1 MNPNPKPYKIPRCLW
16 GMIALVCLLISVS
29 IIVACQDQ
37 TASTTALPPAQP
49 TGAPIATF
57 VQANVEPT
65 VMGTPL
71 PEPNRELVLFV
82 NDYFNDVQVFAAQ
95 PFDQQTVADDWQ
107 FFPSTQYSVSNGT
120 LRLLP
125 LPPSEQLSGMIQP
138 NPLGQRQGFAV
149 QFRYSGTS
157 SDSLCQI
164 GLSERPDQETT
175 QHFLYMLTCDQTD
188 SHGYR
193 VQGESQQLSQQPATF
208 NLESETW
215 YNLTMAILPSGE
227 FVAVVRPTDDLKKQA
242 MIARGAFDRDWSGYI
257 FMKNMPEATLEL
269 RNPMLFRFADMK

>member
-1 MNPNPKPYKIPRCLW
+1 MNPPSKPYKIPRWLW
-16 GMIALVCLLISVS
+16 GMIALVCMMISVS

-37 TASTTALPPAQP
+37 TSSATAMPPMQP

-57 VQANVEPT
+57 AQSNIEPT
-65 VMGTPL
+65 SVGTPI
-71 PEPNRELVLFV
+71 PEPNRDVVLFV
-82 NDYFNDVQVFAAQ
+82 NDYFSDVQVFEAQ
-95 PFDQQTVADDWQ
+95 AFNQETVGEPWQ
-107 FFPSTQYSVSNGT
+107 FYSATDYTVSDGT
-120 LRLLP
+120 LRLRP
-125 LPPSEQLSGMIQP
+125 ASPQNSGMIHAS
-138 NPLGQRQGFAV
+138 PLGQRQGFAV

-157 SDSLCQI
+157 SKSLCQI

-193 VQGESQQLSQQPATF
+193 VQGTSQQLSQQPATF

-242 MIARGAFDRDWSGYI
+242 MIARGTFDRDWSGYI

-269 RNPMLFRFADMK
+269 RNPMLFRFAAMK